1 VLEFASTYSNDAITN
16 IFEKEDLQTF
26 SQKVLSGQ
34 ILIEKDSKAG
44 DSEYYGRILVVEALS
59 NGSIVDNHT
68 GYC

>member
-16 IFEKEDLQTF
+16 IFDKKDLQTF
-26 SQKVLSGQ
+26 LQKVLSGQ
-34 ILIEKDSKAG
+34 ILIKKDSKAG
-44 DSEYYGRILVVEALS
+44 DSEYYGQNPVGEALS